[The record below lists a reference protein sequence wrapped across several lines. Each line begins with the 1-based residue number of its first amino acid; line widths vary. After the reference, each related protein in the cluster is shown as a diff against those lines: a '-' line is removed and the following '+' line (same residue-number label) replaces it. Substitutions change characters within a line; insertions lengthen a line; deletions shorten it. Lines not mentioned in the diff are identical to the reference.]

1 MGIKRVAVLGGG
13 QMGGG
18 VAALTATAG
27 LPTVVREVTP
37 EVAERSRAGIQKS
50 LDRALERGKLDEAA
64 HEAALGNLSFTT
76 EIGDLGDCDLVV
88 EAVVESFDL
97 KAEVFR
103 ALDEVVAS
111 PDAVL
116 ATNTSSIPI
125 IDIAMATGRPE
136 RVIGMH
142 FFNPAPVMKLV
153 EVIPSVR
160 TDPAVTDLITA
171 FATDVLDK
179 VVVAAKDR
187 AGFVVNMLLVPY
199 LNPAMRMYA
208 DGHATA
214 ADIDNGMKLGAAH
227 PMGPLELSDMIGLD
241 TMMLVAETL
250 FAEYGDDFYQPPPLL
265 RRMVAAGHLGRKT
278 GRGFYD
284 YGCAPAGPPG
294 ADRSPF
300 L

>member
-1 MGIKRVAVLGGG
+1 MGIKRVGVVGGG

-18 VAALTATAG
+18 VAELTAKAG

-37 EVAERSRAGIQKS
+37 EAAERSRAGVQKS

-199 LNPAMRMYA
+199 LNAAMRMYA

-284 YGCAPAGPPG
+284 YG
-294 ADRSPF
+294 
-300 L
+300 

>member
-1 MGIKRVAVLGGG
+1 MAITRVGVVGGG

-18 VAALTATAG
+18 VAELTAKAG
-27 LPTVVREVTP
+27 LPTVVREVSP
-37 EVAERSRAGIQKS
+37 EAAERSRAGIQKS
-50 LDRALERGKLDEAA
+50 LDRALERDKLDEAA
-64 HEAALGNLSFTT
+64 HVAALGNLSFTT
-76 EIGDLGDCDLVV
+76 ELGDLSDCDLVV
-88 EAVVESFDL
+88 EAVIESFDL

-125 IDIAMATGRPE
+125 IDIAMTTGRPE
-136 RVIGMH
+136 KVLGLH

-160 TDPAVTDLITA
+160 TDEAVTAEVTD
-171 FATDVLDK
+171 FATDVLGK

-199 LNPAMRMYA
+199 LNAAMRMYA
-208 DGHATA
+208 DGHASA
-214 ADIDNGMKLGAAH
+214 EDIDNGMKLGAAH

-250 FAEYGDDFYQPPPLL
+250 FEEYGDDFYLPPPLL
-265 RRMVAAGHLGRKT
+265 KRMVAAGQLGRKT
-278 GRGFYD
+278 GQGFYD
-284 YGCAPAGPPG
+284 Y
-294 ADRSPF
+294 S
-300 L
+300 

>member
-1 MGIKRVAVLGGG
+1 MSIKRVGVVGGG

-18 VAALTATAG
+18 VAELTAKAG
-27 LPTVVREVTP
+27 LRTVVREVSP

-97 KAEVFR
+97 KAEIFQ

-160 TDPAVTDLITA
+160 TDPAVTDLITV

-199 LNPAMRMYA
+199 LNAAMRMYA

-284 YGCAPAGPPG
+284 Y
-294 ADRSPF
+294 D
-300 L
+300 

>member
-1 MGIKRVAVLGGG
+1 MGIKRVGVVGGG

-18 VAALTATAG
+18 VAEWPAKAG

-142 FFNPAPVMKLV
+142 FFNPVPLMSLLELV
-153 EVIPSVR
+153 RSVR
-160 TDPAVTDLITA
+160 TAPAVTALITA

-199 LNPAMRMYA
+199 LNAAMRMYA

-241 TMMLVAETL
+241 PMMLVAETL

-284 YGCAPAGPPG
+284 YG
-294 ADRSPF
+294 
-300 L
+300 

>member
-1 MGIKRVAVLGGG
+1 MVIKRVGVVGGG

-18 VAALTATAG
+18 VAELTAKAG

-37 EVAERSRAGIQKS
+37 EAAERSRAGIQKS

-199 LNPAMRMYA
+199 LNAAMRMYA

-284 YGCAPAGPPG
+284 YG
-294 ADRSPF
+294 
-300 L
+300 

>member
-1 MGIKRVAVLGGG
+1 MDIRRVGVVGGG

-18 VAALTATAG
+18 VAELTAKAG
-27 LPTVVREVTP
+27 LPTVVKEVSP
-37 EVAERSRAGIQKS
+37 EAAERSSAGIRKS
-50 LDRALERGKLDEAA
+50 LDRALERGKLDESA
-64 HEAALGNLSFTT
+64 HAAALGNLTFTT
-76 EIGDLGDCDLVV
+76 GFGDLADCDLVV

-97 KAEVFR
+97 KAEIFR
-103 ALDEVVAS
+103 AIDEVVVS

-125 IDIAMATGRPE
+125 IDIAMTTARPE
-136 RVIGMH
+136 QVIGLH

-160 TDPAVTDLITA
+160 TDEAVTSAITA

-179 VVVAAKDR
+179 VVVAARDR

-199 LNPAMRMYA
+199 LNAAMRMYA
-208 DGHATA
+208 DGHASA
-214 ADIDNGMKLGAAH
+214 SDIDNGMKLGAGH

-250 FAEYGDDFYQPPPLL
+250 FAEYGDDFYLPPPLL

-278 GRGFYD
+278 GSGFYD
-284 YGCAPAGPPG
+284 YT
-294 ADRSPF
+294 
-300 L
+300 

>member
-1 MGIKRVAVLGGG
+1 MAITRVGVVGGG

-18 VAALTATAG
+18 VAELTAKAG
-27 LPTVVREVTP
+27 LPTVVREVSP
-37 EVAERSRAGIQKS
+37 EAAERSRAGIQKS

-64 HEAALGNLSFTT
+64 HVAALGNLSFTT
-76 EIGDLGDCDLVV
+76 ELGDLSDCDLVV
-88 EAVVESFDL
+88 EAVIESFDL

-125 IDIAMATGRPE
+125 IDIAMTTGRPE
-136 RVIGMH
+136 KILGLH

-160 TDPAVTDLITA
+160 TDEAVTAEVTD
-171 FATDVLDK
+171 FATDVLGK

-199 LNPAMRMYA
+199 LNAAMRMYA
-208 DGHATA
+208 DGHASA
-214 ADIDNGMKLGAAH
+214 EDIDNGMKLGAAH

-250 FAEYGDDFYQPPPLL
+250 FEEYGDDFYLPPPLL
-265 RRMVAAGHLGRKT
+265 KRMVAAGQLGRKT
-278 GRGFYD
+278 GQGFYD
-284 YGCAPAGPPG
+284 Y
-294 ADRSPF
+294 S
-300 L
+300 

>member
-1 MGIKRVAVLGGG
+1 MGIKRVGVVGGG

-18 VAALTATAG
+18 VAELTAKAG

-37 EVAERSRAGIQKS
+37 EAAERSRAGIQKS

-64 HEAALGNLSFTT
+64 HGAALDNLSFTT

-199 LNPAMRMYA
+199 LNAAMRMYA

-284 YGCAPAGPPG
+284 YG
-294 ADRSPF
+294 
-300 L
+300 

>member
-1 MGIKRVAVLGGG
+1 MGIKRVGVVGGG

-18 VAALTATAG
+18 VAELTAKAG

-125 IDIAMATGRPE
+125 IDIAMATDRPE

-160 TDPAVTDLITA
+160 TDPTVTDLITA

-199 LNPAMRMYA
+199 LNAAMRMYA

-284 YGCAPAGPPG
+284 YG
-294 ADRSPF
+294 
-300 L
+300 

>member
-1 MGIKRVAVLGGG
+1 MGIKRVGVVGGG

-18 VAALTATAG
+18 VAELTAKAG
-27 LPTVVREVTP
+27 LHTVVREVTP

-64 HEAALGNLSFTT
+64 HGAALDNLSFTT

-103 ALDEVVAS
+103 ALDEVVVS

-160 TDPAVTDLITA
+160 TDPAVTDLI
-171 FATDVLDK
+171 
-179 VVVAAKDR
+179 
-187 AGFVVNMLLVPY
+187 
-199 LNPAMRMYA
+199 
-208 DGHATA
+208 
-214 ADIDNGMKLGAAH
+214 
-227 PMGPLELSDMIGLD
+227 LSLI
-241 TMMLVAETL
+241 
-250 FAEYGDDFYQPPPLL
+250 
-265 RRMVAAGHLGRKT
+265 HI
-278 GRGFYD
+278 
-284 YGCAPAGPPG
+284 
-294 ADRSPF
+294 
-300 L
+300 